1 MLRKQLELGK
11 LAATGAGGG
20 GVAVPEVVPGL
31 LVQISGS
38 RAPGAEGGM
47 DNHHSAQ
54 AMHAHYHQAVQL
66 HGQPTRQSTATGKD
80 IRVEVF
86 AFIDRQ

>member
-31 LVQISGS
+31 MVQISGS

-66 HGQPTRQSTATGKD
+66 HGQPPDGQPQLVSMFVWKSSYL
-80 IRVEVF
+80 
-86 AFIDRQ
+86 